1 MGKNTKKNGDL
12 LGFNGFILGKNIKN
26 MEENGGFSSE
36 KAMFDDTRNPHLY
49 CWTIYGV
56 LLGWDDSAE
65 MATTYPHSW
74 LQFMSAKE
82 LINGWGWRIFPTQVP
97 SLLWLRID
105 FV

>member
-1 MGKNTKKNGDL
+1 MVAFPAKKQCFFMTPG
-12 LGFNGFILGKNIKN
+12 IRI
-26 MEENGGFSSE
+26 S
-36 KAMFDDTRNPHLY
+36 TR
-49 CWTIYGV
+49 TIYGV